1 MKFITKIKNLFKAK
15 YRLVYQKE
23 SGEFDTYI
31 LQNPSWAKG
40 RNIPHFSND
49 YFRSKGIFNKGFKAK
64 CLNRDGGVRSFNYTG
79 VRSVQKL
86 TLLESLV

>member
-1 MKFITKIKNLFKAK
+1 MNIISKIKGLLSPK
-15 YRLVYQKE
+15 YRIVYQKE
-23 SGEFDTYI
+23 NGDIDTYI

-40 RNIPHFSND
+40 RPPHFSND

-86 TLLESLV
+86 TFLEALA